1 MSCLHAHVSVSFTR
15 PLGTADTLPVLQR
28 EPGDLGAQRPR
39 DRTGTQVLMQQSL

>member
-15 PLGTADTLPVLQR
+15 LLGTADTLPVLQR